1 LKSIID
7 RPLFH
12 VALYLLGFLLLYVS
26 HKVEPTNLAG
36 PGLDMLVLL
45 LLFIAILYLFIRT
58 LVKKNITVLTK
69 IIITVIHILGIGV
82 IIWWMNQP
90 S

>member
-12 VALYLLGFLLLYVS
+12 VAFYLLGFLLLYVS
-26 HKVEPTNLAG
+26 HKAAPTNLAG

-45 LLFIAILYLFIRT
+45 VLFISILYLLIRT
-58 LVKKNITVLTK
+58 LVKKNMTALSK
-69 IIITVIHILGIGV
+69 IIITVVHILGVVV